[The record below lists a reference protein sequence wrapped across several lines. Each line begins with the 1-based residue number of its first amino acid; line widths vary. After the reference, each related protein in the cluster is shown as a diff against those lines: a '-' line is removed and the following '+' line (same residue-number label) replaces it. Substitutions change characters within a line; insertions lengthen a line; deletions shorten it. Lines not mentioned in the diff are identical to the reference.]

1 MPHDPSTS
9 GFMATH
15 GTHRFLAL
23 HEQTGLLVG
32 EGKHGVWR
40 FQENGFIRVYRAEGK
55 EGIPAV
61 KKEVVLDLESVEEGE
76 EDEERNRLFEIL
88 QNNYKNYDP
97 KFKGDFNYPFHQD
110 YKAPEIE
117 ISEEG
122 SNSWLNWIDLP
133 IYHPKFNNT
142 YEDHVPIDLP
152 LFYCQVN
159 IFA

>member
-1 MPHDPSTS
+1 MPHDPSTT

-15 GTHRFLAL
+15 GTHRFLAM

-40 FQENGFIRVYRAEGK
+40 FQENGFIRVYRNNSEGII
-55 EGIPAV
+55 GIPAD
-61 KKEVVLDLESVEEGE
+61 KKEVVLDFESVQEGE
-76 EDEERNRLFEIL
+76 EDAERNRLFKIL
-88 QNNYKNYDP
+88 QYNYKNYDP
-97 KFKGDFNYPFHQD
+97 KFKDDFNYPFNKTF
-110 YKAPEIE
+110 KAPEI
-117 ISEEG
+117 SEDG
-122 SNSWLNWIDLP
+122 SLNWIDLP

-159 IFA
+159 ISA

>member
-40 FQENGFIRVYRAEGK
+40 FQENGFIRVYREEGK
-55 EGIPAV
+55 EGIPV
-61 KKEVVLDLESVEEGE
+61 EMKEVVLDFESVEDGE

-97 KFKGDFNYPFHQD
+97 KFKDDFNYTFNVTLKSD
-110 YKAPEIE
+110 ND
-117 ISEEG
+117 S
-122 SNSWLNWIDLP
+122 LNWIDLP
-133 IYHPKFNNT
+133 IYHPKFNNK

>member
-40 FQENGFIRVYRAEGK
+40 FQENGFIRVYREERK
-55 EGIPAV
+55 EGIPV
-61 KKEVVLDLESVEEGE
+61 EMKEVVLDFESVENGE
-76 EDEERNRLFEIL
+76 DDEERNRLFEIL

-97 KFKGDFNYPFHQD
+97 KFKDDFNYTFHVALESD
-110 YKAPEIE
+110 D
-117 ISEEG
+117 G
-122 SNSWLNWIDLP
+122 SLNWIDLP
-133 IYHPKFNNT
+133 IYHPKFNNK

>member
-15 GTHRFLAL
+15 GTHRFLAM

-40 FQENGFIRVYRAEGK
+40 FQENGFIRVYRDKGK
-55 EGIPAV
+55 EGIPADM
-61 KKEVVLDLESVEEGE
+61 KEVVLDLESVEEGE

-97 KFKGDFNYPFHQD
+97 KFNYTFNYPFS
-110 YKAPEIE
+110 ASE
-117 ISEEG
+117 ISDSEER
-122 SNSWLNWIDLP
+122 WLNWIDLP
-133 IYHPKFNNT
+133 IYHPRFNNT

-152 LFYCQVN
+152 LFYCQVKYLQRN
-159 IFA
+159 CC